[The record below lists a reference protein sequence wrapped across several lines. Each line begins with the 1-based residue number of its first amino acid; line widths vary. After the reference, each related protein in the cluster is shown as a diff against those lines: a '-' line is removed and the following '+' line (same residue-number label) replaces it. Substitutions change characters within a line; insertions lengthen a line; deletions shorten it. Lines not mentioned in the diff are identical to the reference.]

1 MKFSDGNW
9 LVPQGLTLSHPIYVH
24 QTEVRG
30 AELLIHA
37 PARDVRNR
45 GDQLNVLLFTIRL
58 FSPLAGVIGVRIE
71 HFQGIPPS
79 APAFAVAN
87 EGPEVSI
94 VDTPEAASLTTGDLT
109 VKVNKAGAFRL
120 DVLRKGRRLTGSR
133 FKAGGYAVE
142 SATGQPY
149 MYERLDLSVG
159 ETVYGL
165 GERFTAFAKNGQS
178 VEIWNRD
185 GGASTEQAYK
195 NIPFFLTS
203 EGWGLFVNHPEL
215 VSFEIGS
222 ENVSKAQFSVKGEAL
237 EYFIIDGPEP
247 KLVLERY
254 TRLTGRPALPPAW
267 SFGLWLTTSFTTD
280 YDEATVN
287 RFVDGMRTRNI
298 PLHVFHF
305 DCFWMRG
312 LHWCDFE
319 WDKAVFPDP
328 EGMLARLTQK
338 GLHIC
343 VWINPYISQL
353 SPLFP
358 EGMEHGYL
366 LRRRDGRVWQWDRW
380 QPGQGIVDFTNPAAR
395 DWYTGHLKRLL
406 AMGVDCFKTDFG
418 ERIPTDVVYYDGS
431 DPERM
436 HNYYAY
442 LYNKVVFELLEDV
455 KGKGQGVVFAR
466 SASVGSQ
473 CFPVHWGGDCDSD
486 YEAMAGSL
494 RGGLSL
500 GLSGFGFWSHDIGG
514 FEGTAEAHVY
524 KRWCAFGLL
533 SSHSRLHGSKSY
545 RVPWV
550 YDEEAVDVLR
560 FFVRLK
566 CRLMPYLFAAA
577 ADAVRTGVPLMRAM
591 VLEFPGDP
599 GAHLLDRQYMLGAS
613 LLVAPVFREDGQVSF
628 YLPAGRWTS
637 LLSGEEVEGGS
648 WRRETHGFES
658 LPLYVRENTL
668 LSLGA
673 NEERPDYD
681 YADGATVELFALQ
694 DGQTASA
701 AIPDTTGREALAASV
716 ARRGRELEVQASPAT
731 RPWFLLLHGIA
742 QVAQGPEGAEAT
754 SRGLRLPGAERL
766 RVTL

>member
-9 LVPQGLTLSHPIYVH
+9 LVPQGLTLSHPIHVH
-24 QTEVRG
+24 QTEVQG
-30 AELLIHA
+30 AELLVLA

-45 GDQLNVLLFTIRL
+45 GDQLNVLLFTIHL

-79 APAFAVAN
+79 APAFALAN
-87 EGPEVSI
+87 EGPEVSV
-94 VDTPEAASLTTGDLT
+94 VDTPEAASLTSGDLT

-120 DVLRKGRRLTGSR
+120 DVLRNGRRLTGSR

-142 SATGQPY
+142 TATGQPY
-149 MYERLDLSVG
+149 IFERLDLSVG

-178 VEIWNRD
+178 VEIWNCD
-185 GGASTEQAYK
+185 GGASTEQSYK

-247 KLVLERY
+247 KGVLERY
-254 TRLTGRPALPPAW
+254 TRLTGRPALPPPW

-328 EGMLARLTQK
+328 EGMLARLAQK

-353 SPLFP
+353 SPLFRD
-358 EGMEHGYL
+358 GMEHGYL
-366 LRRRDGRVWQWDRW
+366 LRRPDGRVWQWDLW
-380 QPGQGIVDFTNPAAR
+380 QPGHGIVDFTNPAAR

-418 ERIPTDVVYYDGS
+418 ERIPTDVVYHDGS

-442 LYNKVVFELLEDV
+442 LYNKVVFELLENV

-486 YEAMAGSL
+486 YEAMAASL

-577 ADAVRTGVPLMRAM
+577 VDAVRTGVPLMRAM

-599 GAHLLDRQYMLGAS
+599 GAHPLDRQYMLGAS
-613 LLVAPVFREDGQVSF
+613 LLVAPVFCEEGQVSF
-628 YLPAGRWTS
+628 YLPAGCWTS

-648 WRRETHGFES
+648 WRCETHGFES

-694 DGQTASA
+694 DGQTARA
-701 AIPDTTGREALAASV
+701 VIPDATGREALAVSV
-716 ARRGRELEVQASPAT
+716 TRRGRELEVQASPAT
-731 RPWFLLLHGIA
+731 RPWFLLLHGVA
-742 QVAQGPEGAEAT
+742 QVAQAPEGAEAT
-754 SRGLRLPGAERL
+754 SRGLCLPGAERL